1 MPNFEDDARDSV
13 EESEIVQD
21 GVSMM
26 KALFNDL
33 TRALLSSAI
42 FLDDIHMN
50 LRPESEFYE
59 AWWLAN
65 EQLKR
70 AIEFFLELKSYFFR
84 VLDEP

>member
-1 MPNFEDDARDSV
+1 
-13 EESEIVQD
+13 
-21 GVSMM
+21 MM

-42 FLDDIHMN
+42 FLDDLHLN

-65 EQLKR
+65 EELQR
-70 AIEFFLELKSYFFR
+70 AIEFFLELKSNFIRF
-84 VLDEP
+84 LDQS